1 MQIDQFVEDLLSFTT
16 ISMEWCAKES
26 ENSATK
32 VANAVSILMEDTERV
47 AKMSK
52 DSISA
57 VNDLKH
63 SLESWV
69 DKTQTSSSSVMA
81 LITGLKSLCSEH
93 HELHEVISPIIEA
106 LQFQDRLRQNMEN
119 QSQMFQV
126 WIKLRKEVMQTGQFT
141 DEMTKELGTKML
153 EHTTM
158 REEREVIRK
167 HIEGMDAEE
176 EVDDVSFF

>member
-1 MQIDQFVEDLLSFTT
+1 
-16 ISMEWCAKES
+16 
-26 ENSATK
+26 
-32 VANAVSILMEDTERV
+32 
-47 AKMSK
+47 
-52 DSISA
+52 
-57 VNDLKH
+57 
-63 SLESWV
+63 
-69 DKTQTSSSSVMA
+69 
-81 LITGLKSLCSEH
+81 
-93 HELHEVISPIIEA
+93 
-106 LQFQDRLRQNMEN
+106 MEN